1 MKNFFSKNI
10 GLVFRRTAENTIKWN
25 QIFISEN
32 ILDINFLSAQTY
44 IFPLFIYPDPDKK
57 GLFDKNVEA
66 GLNTKQNRQ
75 PNINPKI
82 FDMFVR
88 EGFKP
93 SPTPEQIFYYIY
105 AVLYSNIYR
114 EKYAEFLKI
123 DFPRIPFTKD
133 YDLFIELGKLGQE
146 LAEIHL
152 MKFDQLNNTFSR
164 FEISGN
170 NTVKKVEYVPDEGV
184 QNFEPLPEI
193 NRNKKDS
200 KENGKVFIN
209 KTQYFSDIDKNIW
222 EYQIGGY
229 QVMHKWLKDRKGRA
243 LTLEDIQLYIKIAKA
258 LQLTIEY
265 QKKIDKL
272 YPKIEKKLIDFSL

>member
-1 MKNFFSKNI
+1 M
-10 GLVFRRTAENTIKWN
+10 LW
-25 QIFISEN
+25 
-32 ILDINFLSAQTY
+32 ILLEDLEV
-44 IFPLFIYPDPDKK
+44 
-57 GLFDKNVEA
+57 KNVEK
-66 GLNTKQNRQ
+66 GLNTEQNRQ
-75 PNINPKI
+75 PNINPDILNILK
-82 FDMFVR
+82 
-88 EGFKP
+88 EGLINQT
-93 SPTPEQIFYYIY
+93 PTPEQIFYYIY

-123 DFPRIPFTKD
+123 DFPRIPFTSN

-152 MKFDQLNNTFSR
+152 MKSDQLNNTFSR
-164 FEISGN
+164 FEISGD

-193 NRNKKDS
+193 NRNKKIQKS
-200 KENGKVFIN
+200 GKVFIN

-229 QVMHKWLKDRKGRA
+229 QVMHKWLKDRKERV
-243 LTLEDIQLYIKIAKA
+243 LTLEDIQVYIKIAKA

-272 YPKIEKKLIDFSL
+272 YPKIEKKLIDF